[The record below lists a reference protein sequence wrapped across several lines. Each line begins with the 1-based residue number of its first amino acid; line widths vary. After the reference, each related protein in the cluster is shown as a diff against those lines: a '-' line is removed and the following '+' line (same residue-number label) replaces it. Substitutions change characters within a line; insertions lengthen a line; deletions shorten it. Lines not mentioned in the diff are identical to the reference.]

1 MYPRTRQ
8 NRVPSIHERDILG
21 FVLAERIYRL
31 CKTVDAGTM
40 TIKDRRER
48 EKKVD
53 ASFLSSYGKRDGW
66 WFPVWHRALDP
77 TYSASGSLG
86 GASENLRDPCNSAM
100 ESVSITQYPRIRPKV
115 WASSSLFE
123 RRFSYGHVFVARG
136 QPEITRLTFRWK
148 REERR
153 AGEIVRYFF
162 FKYEWNVPSPWNG
175 FRE

>member
-8 NRVPSIHERDILG
+8 NRVPSIHEHDILG
-21 FVLAERIYRL
+21 LVLAERIYWL

-40 TIKDRRER
+40 TIKDRRKRGRKRERGGGRER
-48 EKKVD
+48 ERGRCKLLVD
-53 ASFLSSYGKRDGW
+53 LWKAGWVVISGLASRTGLS
-66 WFPVWHRALDP
+66 

-136 QPEITRLTFRWK
+136 QLEIIRVSFR
-148 REERR
+148 
-153 AGEIVRYFF
+153 
-162 FKYEWNVPSPWNG
+162 
-175 FRE
+175 